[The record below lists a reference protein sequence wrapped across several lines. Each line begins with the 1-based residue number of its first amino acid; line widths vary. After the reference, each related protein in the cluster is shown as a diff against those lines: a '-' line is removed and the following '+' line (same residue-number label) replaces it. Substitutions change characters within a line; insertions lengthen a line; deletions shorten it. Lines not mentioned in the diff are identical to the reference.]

1 MPKQCNRCSVDLIVG
16 DNWYA
21 SMAKY
26 GSYRCKK
33 CHLNNH
39 YKYVKTPSGKAAITK
54 WNKSN
59 NHQKSVNKYFDKGK
73 AGVYGIFSDCKL
85 IYIGQT
91 SNSKKRNSSHF
102 SIRNNLKDAQAQ
114 SNVSYALSIGELQHD
129 KLRFKMLEVI
139 DDKQSRLDKE
149 QRLIQRYKP
158 LYNDLYV

>member
-1 MPKQCNRCSVDLIVG
+1 MGKQCNRCSVDLIVG

-73 AGVYGIFSDCKL
+73 AGVYGIFS
-85 IYIGQT
+85 
-91 SNSKKRNSSHF
+91 
-102 SIRNNLKDAQAQ
+102 
-114 SNVSYALSIGELQHD
+114 YALSIGELQHD